1 MNGAIHGG
9 GELHVC
15 MTRNACAGPGGCG
28 YLRLEAEWSVP
39 GSAAWRRARRVFEQR
54 MVEAGAPLGAGP
66 GLPGG
71 PAPGRDVRD
80 AGATT
85 SGS

>member
-28 YLRLEAEWSVP
+28 YLRVEAERSVP
-39 GSAAWRRARRVFEQR
+39 GGAAWRRARRVFEQR
-54 MVEAGAPLGAGP
+54 MFEADAPPGP
-66 GLPGG
+66 GLAPPGG
-71 PAPGRDVRD
+71 PVPGRGG
-80 AGATT
+80 AGAGGTT